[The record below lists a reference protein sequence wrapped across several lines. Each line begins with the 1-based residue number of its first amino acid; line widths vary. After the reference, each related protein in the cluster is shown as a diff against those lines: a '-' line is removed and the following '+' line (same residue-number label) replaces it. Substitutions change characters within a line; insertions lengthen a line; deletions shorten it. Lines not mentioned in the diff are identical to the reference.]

1 MPSKKLPSAGN
12 QEIPMEAFVANKV
25 DDYQSGRIS
34 RRQLIE
40 TLTVAAATAYT
51 AEGAKAAAADP
62 TLKIAL
68 VNHISYTCPNFKQ
81 AADWYSRIFNL
92 DQVGETKMDV
102 ALPFGKKGER
112 PFGVT
117 ANDVPLTHLIIRT
130 RDLNARP
137 QNGGEPRR
145 KARALINHIAYTI
158 ADWDRNRVRA
168 ELARLGYANPEVD
181 GEHSFHVVDVNGY
194 YVQISGIEM
203 TALGG

>member
-1 MPSKKLPSAGN
+1 M
-12 QEIPMEAFVANKV
+12 QAFVAKQV

-40 TLTVAAATAYT
+40 TLTVAAATAF
-51 AEGAKAAAADP
+51 AADGAKAAAADP
-62 TLKIAL
+62 ALKIAL

-92 DQVGETKMDV
+92 DQLGETKTDV
-102 ALPFGKKGER
+102 ALPFGKKGEK

-145 KARALINHIAYTI
+145 QPRALINHVAYTI
-158 ADWDRNRVRA
+158 ADWDQNRVRA

-194 YVQISGIEM
+194 DVQISGIEM

>member
-1 MPSKKLPSAGN
+1 MQS
-12 QEIPMEAFVANKV
+12 FVAKKV
-25 DDYQSGRIS
+25 DEYQSGRIS

-40 TLTVAAATAYT
+40 ALTVAATTAYT

-62 TLKIAL
+62 ALRVAL

-81 AADWYSRIFNL
+81 SADWYSRLFNL
-92 DQVGETKMDV
+92 AQIGETKTDV
-102 ALPFGKKGER
+102 ALPFGKKDEK

-137 QNGGEPRR
+137 QNGGEARR
-145 KARALINHIAYTI
+145 QPRALVNHVAYTI
-158 ADWDRNRVRA
+158 ADWNQNRVRA
-168 ELARLGYANPEVD
+168 ELARLGYPNPVVD

-194 YVQISGIEM
+194 DVQISGIEM

>member
-1 MPSKKLPSAGN
+1 MQS
-12 QEIPMEAFVANKV
+12 FVAKKV
-25 DDYQSGRIS
+25 DDYQSGRIT

-62 TLKIAL
+62 ALRVAL

-92 DQVGETKMDV
+92 DQIGETKTDV
-102 ALPFGKKGER
+102 ALPFGKKGEK
-112 PFGVT
+112 PLGVT

-145 KARALINHIAYTI
+145 QPRALVNHVAYTI
-158 ADWDRNRVRA
+158 ADWDQNRVRA
-168 ELARLGYANPEVD
+168 ELARLGYPNPVVD

-194 YVQISGIEM
+194 DVQISGIEM

>member
-1 MPSKKLPSAGN
+1 
-12 QEIPMEAFVANKV
+12 MEGFVASKV
-25 DDYQSGRIS
+25 DDYQAGRIT

-51 AEGAKAAAADP
+51 GLGANAAPAQP
-62 TLKIAL
+62 GFKVAL

-81 AADWYSRIFNL
+81 AADWYSKMFNL
-92 DQVGETKMDV
+92 EQVGATQTDV
-102 ALPFGKKGER
+102 ALPFGQKGEK

-137 QNGGEPRR
+137 QNGGAPRR
-145 KARALINHIAYTI
+145 QPKALVNHIAYTI

-168 ELARLGYANPEVD
+168 ELARLGYRNPEVD
-181 GEHSFHVVDVNGY
+181 TPYSFHVVDVNGY
-194 YVQISGIEM
+194 DVQISGIEM
-203 TALGG
+203 TALAVGG

>member
-81 AADWYSRIFNL
+81 AADWYSRVFNL

-194 YVQISGIEM
+194 DVQISGIEM

>member
-194 YVQISGIEM
+194 DVQISGIEM